1 MKKIIEISIIV
12 WSFIANSFSFLM
24 GSIDNLLI
32 MLLII
37 MAIDYLTGICKA
49 IVNKK
54 LNSIV
59 GVKGIIKKVGYLL
72 IVALAVL
79 IDKIMGD
86 AGAIRIL
93 VIYFF
98 IANEGISILENWG
111 KMGLP
116 LPKKLKQIFEQ
127 LKNEGDKNV

>member
-1 MKKIIEISIIV
+1 
-12 WSFIANSFSFLM
+12 M

-59 GVKGIIKKVGYLL
+59 GVKGLIKKIGYLL